1 MPNTFYWNIAPHLDN
16 LDRLN
21 VAGPLR
27 TCWLKESMSD
37 LPLLPVYLAGAWPA
51 ASWYI
56 HHIIDKKRHP
66 EKAFND
72 DTEEIARDAF
82 LVALDDQLRVGADIV
97 STNLGLP
104 GVAEGIA
111 LLDRIQ
117 GLEPLPNRKLL
128 RSRLYQSAPMY
139 RQTKP
144 LLALRG
150 LGIATD
156 AERLMSLSSTIS
168 VSTLPGPYTL
178 AGMIAGGQS
187 RLSIANALSTL
198 LRGEIESLVAHGV
211 TLIQLDESGFS
222 WAPDDPLILADL
234 VRRTVDGIPV
244 EVHLRL
250 GYLDGTG
257 RPMGRKRYRPWLV
270 DTANAVTNATINI
283 RQFDLAFGSVEM
295 AEVDVLAELPPRR
308 IGLGIVDTAC
318 TWVEPSGLLMDR
330 ILQAKNYVPAER
342 LWITADAGMATL
354 SRNVAIRK
362 VNNMVEAARLV
373 RERLG
378 VREATPST
386 PILTLPLP
394 EPTIP
399 EAASTNCDIS
409 S

>member
-1 MPNTFYWNIAPHLDN
+1 
-16 LDRLN
+16 
-21 VAGPLR
+21 
-27 TCWLKESMSD
+27 MSD

-56 HHIIDKKRHP
+56 HHIIEQRRHP
-66 EKAFND
+66 ERAFND
-72 DTEEIARDAF
+72 DSEEIARDAF

-104 GVAEGIA
+104 GVAEGTA

-117 GLEPLPNRKLL
+117 GLEPLPNRKQLK
-128 RSRLYQSAPMY
+128 SRLYQSGPLY
-139 RQTKP
+139 QQTKP

-150 LGIATD
+150 LGIASD

-178 AGMIAGGQS
+178 AGLIAGGQS
-187 RLSIANALSTL
+187 RLNIATSLSTL

-211 TLIQLDESGFS
+211 TLIQLDESGFA
-222 WAPDDPLILADL
+222 WAPDDPSVLADL

-250 GYLDGTG
+250 GFLDGSG

-270 DTANAVTNATINI
+270 ETATAVTNATINI
-283 RQFDLAFGSVEM
+283 RQFDLAFGCVEM
-295 AEVDVLAELPPRR
+295 AEVDVLEELPPRR
-308 IGLGIVDTAC
+308 IGLGIVDASC
-318 TWVEPSGLLMDR
+318 AWVEPAGLLVDR
-330 ILQAKNYVPAER
+330 IRQAKTHVPAER
-342 LWITADAGMATL
+342 LWISADAGL
-354 SRNVAIRK
+354 VNLGRNVAIRK

-378 VREATPST
+378 VREATPTMPS
-386 PILTLPLP
+386 LTLPLP
-394 EPTIP
+394 EPMMAET
-399 EAASTNCDIS
+399 ASMNGDIS

>member
-1 MPNTFYWNIAPHLDN
+1 
-16 LDRLN
+16 
-21 VAGPLR
+21 
-27 TCWLKESMSD
+27 MSD

-56 HHIIDKKRHP
+56 RHSIEQRRNP
-66 EKAFND
+66 ERAFND

-104 GVAEGIA
+104 GVAEGTA

-117 GLEPLPNRKLL
+117 GLEPLPSRKQLS
-128 RSRLYQSAPMY
+128 SRLYHNAPVY
-139 RQTKP
+139 QQTKP

-168 VSTLPGPYTL
+168 ISTLPGPYTL
-178 AGMIAGGQS
+178 AGMIAGGQG
-187 RLSIANALSTL
+187 RLSIANSLSTL

-211 TLIQLDESGFS
+211 TLIQLDESGFA
-222 WAPDDPLILADL
+222 WAPDDPSVLADL

-250 GYLDGTG
+250 GYLDGSG
-257 RPMGRKRYRPWLV
+257 RPMGRKRYRPWLAE
-270 DTANAVTNATINI
+270 TTSAVVNATINV

-295 AEVDVLAELPPRR
+295 AEIDVLAELPPRR
-308 IGLGIVDTAC
+308 IGLGIIDTSC
-318 TWVEPSGLLMDR
+318 TWVEPAGLLVDR
-330 ILQAKNYVPAER
+330 IRQAKQYVPAER

-362 VNNMVEAARLV
+362 VNNMVEAARNV

-378 VREATPST
+378 IREATPTMPS
-386 PILTLPLP
+386 LSLPLP
-394 EPTIP
+394 EPNHKQALVVEP
-399 EAASTNCDIS
+399 ASTNGDIS

>member
-1 MPNTFYWNIAPHLDN
+1 
-16 LDRLN
+16 
-21 VAGPLR
+21 
-27 TCWLKESMSD
+27 MSD

-56 HHIIDKKRHP
+56 RQSIEQKRHP

-104 GVAEGIA
+104 GVAEGTA

-117 GLEPLPNRKLL
+117 GLEPLPSRKQLS
-128 RSRLYQSAPMY
+128 SRLYHSSPRYQ
-139 RQTKP
+139 QTKP

-150 LGIATD
+150 LGIASD

-168 VSTLPGPYTL
+168 VSTIPGPYTL
-178 AGMIAGGQS
+178 AGMIYGGQN
-187 RLSIANALSTL
+187 RLSIATSLSTL

-222 WAPDDPLILADL
+222 WSPDDPSVLADL
-234 VRRTVDGIPV
+234 VRRTVEGIPV

-250 GYLDGTG
+250 GYLDGYG
-257 RPMGRKRYRPWLV
+257 RPMGRRRYRPWLV
-270 DTANAVTNATINI
+270 EAANEVVNSTVNV
-283 RQFDLAFGSVEM
+283 RQFDLAFGTMEM

-318 TWVEPSGLLMDR
+318 TWVEPSALLADR
-330 ILQAKNYVPAER
+330 IREAKKYVPAER
-342 LWITADAGMATL
+342 LWIAADAGLAML
-354 SRNVAIRK
+354 NRNTAIRK
-362 VNNMVEAARLV
+362 VNNMVEAARMV
-373 RERLG
+373 RDQLG

-386 PILTLPLP
+386 PVLALPVTETTVP
-394 EPTIP
+394 AEPVVP
-399 EAASTNCDIS
+399 ASNGNGDIS